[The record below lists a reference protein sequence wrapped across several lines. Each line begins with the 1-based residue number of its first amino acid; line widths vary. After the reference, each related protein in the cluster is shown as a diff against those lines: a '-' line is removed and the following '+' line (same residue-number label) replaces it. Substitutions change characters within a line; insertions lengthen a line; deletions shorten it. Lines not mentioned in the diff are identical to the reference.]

1 MQLLYILLPVLAFI
15 HSLSLTHTQLTSQFN
30 SKLEAYFQRVGEVS
44 HTMNQSAWQAAIS
57 YVSIGDRG
65 GGGESPTW
73 SVTSS
78 SGSEDN
84 AMY

>member
-1 MQLLYILLPVLAFI
+1 MHKCVT
-15 HSLSLTHTQLTSQFN
+15 HSYTQLTSQFN

-44 HTMNQSAWQAAIS
+44 HTMKQSAWQAAIS

-65 GGGESPTW
+65 GGGGDESPTS